1 MAWTAGQRLARQF
14 ATAVEAIMKPLLALA
29 LSVSLFLSLAGT
41 AFADSRYVVQR
52 GDNLFRIALRF
63 HTSVAALARANHIA
77 DPSRIYVGQA
87 LTIPD
92 LAPAAQLVRYQV
104 RHGDTLYGIARSLGS
119 TVAAI
124 QSANKLA
131 TTRIYTGQTLLVPIH

>member
-1 MAWTAGQRLARQF
+1 MKQLFAVVLA
-14 ATAVEAIMKPLLALA
+14 A
-29 LSVSLFLSLAGT
+29 SLFLGMAST

-63 HTSVAALARANHIA
+63 HTSVATLARANHIA

-87 LTIPD
+87 LIIPD
-92 LAPAAQLVRYQV
+92 PAPAGQLVHYRV

-124 QSANKLA
+124 QAANKLS
-131 TTRIYTGQTLLVPIH
+131 TTRIFTGQTLLVPIR